1 LFAAYLVDVFDLLNV
16 RDLDLIEQAAEL
28 CSRLVVGVCSDD
40 YAEQVL
46 GRRTV
51 VPAHERVTLVG
62 HVRGVDEVMTHDL
75 GTDLAPPPYP
85 LMVAGDR
92 PALLREHALIL
103 TPRRRT
109 SSALLQNALL
119 PNALRS
125 IADEIVA

>member
-1 LFAAYLVDVFDLLNV
+1 MVAAYLVDVFDLLNV
-16 RDLDLIEQAAEL
+16 RDLDLIEQAAAR

-40 YAEQVL
+40 YAEHVL

-51 VPAHERVTLVG
+51 VPAHERAALVG

-85 LMVAGDR
+85 LIVADDR
-92 PALLREHALIL
+92 PALFQERALVL
-103 TPRRRT
+103 TPRRHT
-109 SSALLQNALL
+109 SSPLLQ
-119 PNALRS
+119 NALRS